1 MRAERQPG
9 RVPPRHR
16 PFARTAKTRLMK
28 PPARAICTVLPTSA
42 LLLTLLLMVIPVALA
57 QEPAPAQDNAIP
69 TPPALSARGHL
80 LLDHASGAVLA
91 EQAADERLEPASLT
105 KIMTAYVVFREL
117 ADGKLKL
124 DDMATISEKA
134 WRTGGS
140 KMFIEVGKQV
150 SIEDLLKG
158 MIVQSGN
165 DASVALAEHIAG
177 TEATFAEMM
186 NTQAARLGMTNSHF
200 VNTAGLPDPEHYTTP
215 RDIAKVAAAVI
226 REFPDYYA
234 WYSLP
239 DFTFNNIKQSNRN
252 RLLRLDPSV
261 DGVKT
266 GHTAAAGYCLVS
278 SAERDGRRLLA
289 VVMGTGSDRERF
301 SDSQA
306 LLNYGFSFSETHRP
320 FPGGEP
326 VEDLRIWGGDATS
339 LPVGPARDLYVTIP
353 RGKYSALTAELE
365 PAEDISAPVAWGDVI
380 GEIIFRLDGE
390 EIRRE
395 PAVALADV
403 GRGNF
408 LRRGWDS
415 VLRLF

>member
-1 MRAERQPG
+1 
-9 RVPPRHR
+9 
-16 PFARTAKTRLMK
+16 
-28 PPARAICTVLPTSA
+28 
-42 LLLTLLLMVIPVALA
+42 
-57 QEPAPAQDNAIP
+57 
-69 TPPALSARGHL
+69 
-80 LLDHASGAVLA
+80 
-91 EQAADERLEPASLT
+91 
-105 KIMTAYVVFREL
+105 
-117 ADGKLKL
+117 
-124 DDMATISEKA
+124 
-134 WRTGGS
+134 
-140 KMFIEVGKQV
+140 
-150 SIEDLLKG
+150 

-177 TEATFAEMM
+177 TEPTFAEMM

-289 VVMGTGSDRERF
+289 VVMGTGSDRERVA
-301 SDSQA
+301 DSQA

-320 FPGGEP
+320 RPGGGGTGHP
-326 VEDLRIWGGDATS
+326 RHHPGRHPLAPLRHQGHHPAGQRHGQGTRHRGGRRRCHPGTRRTRHGGDRKQPVHRQQRAADHAAGERRDAVRHHPRPGPRTGRRIRHS
-339 LPVGPARDLYVTIP
+339 LCPGHDRSARSGRRRGDLADQFHP
-353 RGKYSALTAELE
+353 RGGSGGRAQRPSGRPRGARPGMAADGRPVPGVQGTTA
-365 PAEDISAPVAWGDVI
+365 S
-380 GEIIFRLDGE
+380 
-390 EIRRE
+390 
-395 PAVALADV
+395 
-403 GRGNF
+403 
-408 LRRGWDS
+408 RRGMPFWLAEHPPVFTQGQAGRAEHLLAPGDIPVVQTDRGGQVTYHGPGS
-415 VLRLF
+415 PSPTCWWTCAGCASACACW